1 MLSNQENKVE
11 EVKTNGEDYNT
22 PKTPKSS
29 KSKPKHRHHK
39 KEKSDSNSS
48 KDFLLCFFLPITDI
62 VIT

>member
-11 EVKTNGEDYNT
+11 EVKTKGEDNNT
-22 PKTPKSS
+22 PKSPKSS

-48 KDFLLCFFLPITDI
+48 SDKEVSIKHS
-62 VIT
+62 